1 MVWIVDPASATV
13 STRVVRIGNYLKDT
27 VIIEAGLAAGETVV
41 TAGVQNLR
49 QGQKVRLMNSDA
61 RP

>member
-1 MVWIVDPASATV
+1 M
-13 STRVVRIGNYLKDT
+13 VRIGNYLKDT